1 MTLLVTVA
9 GRERT
14 RGRALLASPGR
25 APLYLASPCST
36 PPAAAYAAVVEH
48 LETRRSRRYHRGL
61 HLHARMAVPRE
72 RGSAEEAVKHG
83 EEVLSLKL

>member
-1 MTLLVTVA
+1 
-9 GRERT
+9 
-14 RGRALLASPGR
+14 
-25 APLYLASPCST
+25 
-36 PPAAAYAAVVEH
+36 VEH